1 MAFSTAGGDT
11 ISALA
16 AGCPVIVKAHP
27 YHPMTSYLVA
37 TAIDAAVKACD
48 LPKGVFSHLQSNQ
61 HLLGQ
66 ALVEHPQ
73 LCGVGFTGSY
83 KGGKALYDLA
93 QQRPVPIPV
102 FAEMGS
108 INPMI
113 LFPGALSREDLTT
126 KLGDSICLGSGQFCT
141 NPGVIIALGD
151 TQRLDEFEKTWGII

>member
-1 MAFSTAGGDT
+1 
-11 ISALA
+11 
-16 AGCPVIVKAHP
+16 
-27 YHPMTSYLVA
+27 MTSYLVA
-37 TAIDAAVKACD
+37 TAIDAAVKACE
-48 LPKGVFSHLQSNQ
+48 LPKGVFSHLQSDQ

-126 KLGDSICLGSGQFCT
+126 QLGDSICLGSGQFCT
-141 NPGVIIALGD
+141 NPGVIIALGEP
-151 TQRLDEFEKTWGII
+151 QRLDEFEKAWGII